1 MKKKVKTTGNPMLRK
16 ALFLFFFSLLL
27 QIPLMFVNGV
37 VHERNYLYDST
48 IKNIGREWGETQ
60 TIAGPVIVVPYTEEY
75 YEREYTVDKQGK
87 ETEIV
92 KSKKRKNS
100 LIILP
105 EKLDI
110 NVDLKEE
117 VRKRGIYKSMVYTG
131 ELKMKGN
138 FSKVLS
144 NIPINAV
151 IDYNEISISLGITDI
166 KALLKIDKFSF
177 NGNKIELESGTGLV
191 KPFQISKGI
200 SGKLNIKNEELT
212 EIPFDI
218 ELVFRGSEGITLL
231 PMGKENSFFIKSAWK
246 NPSFYGMLPRER
258 VIDENGFSANWNISH
273 LTRNYKQ
280 YFFASESNKID
291 LSEAQA
297 GVALYNGITHYR
309 QVIRAAKYGVLFIMM
324 SLLAV
329 YLFEISGKKET
340 HYIQYGIVGFS
351 LVMFYLLLL
360 SLAEH
365 ISFITAYGISAA
377 AVIIPV
383 SLYIASVTKN
393 IKYGIGM
400 LVLLIGI
407 YSILFSILKM
417 EDYALLTGTLLIMG
431 VLYLLMYI
439 TKNMEMINKKAPEVE
454 ENENENEEQVKK

>member
-1 MKKKVKTTGNPMLRK
+1 MKKKVKTTGNPMLKK

-48 IKNIGREWGETQ
+48 IKNIGKEWGETQ

-87 ETEIV
+87 ETEVV

-110 NVDLKEE
+110 NVNLKEE

-151 IDYNEISISLGITDI
+151 VDYNEISISLGITDI

-200 SGKLNIKNEELT
+200 SGKLNMKNEELT

-309 QVIRAAKYGVLFIMM
+309 QVITAAKYGVLFIMM

-439 TKNMEMINKKAPEVE
+439 TKNMEIINKKTPEIE
-454 ENENENEEQVKK
+454 DDDNEEQVKK

>member
-1 MKKKVKTTGNPMLRK
+1 MKKKVKTTGNPMLKK

-48 IKNIGREWGETQ
+48 IKNIGKEWGETQ

-87 ETEIV
+87 ETEVV

-110 NVDLKEE
+110 NVNLKEE

-151 IDYNEISISLGITDI
+151 VDYNEISISLGITDI

-177 NGNKIELESGTGLV
+177 NENKIELESGTGLV

-200 SGKLNIKNEELT
+200 SGKLNMKNEELT

-383 SLYIASVTKN
+383 SLYIASVIKN

-439 TKNMEMINKKAPEVE
+439 TKNMEIINKKTPEIE
-454 ENENENEEQVKK
+454 DDDNEEQVKK